1 MTKVSADHKVISAE
15 LQICRKIR
23 RQFARR
29 AINDLVIIRAT
40 VANEGDSGELV
51 NHFRRVGRAGIAIR
65 IHQRNMVVLEADGF
79 SGLFMIQR
87 GKKIVPWNSLSPG
100 LTIRLTSVPVGSVQR
115 FCRYF
120 PPPAQCTLPDLS
132 PSDCRRC
139 RCEYGSRGCGHF
151 DVNLVVPAVV
161 VGIDQMFTDKAAEVM
176 FVESAHHLFSSVLLR
191 TAYVFK
197 NE

>member
-79 SGLFMIQR
+79 FRVIHDPAR
-87 GKKIVPWNSLSPG
+87 EENSA
-100 LTIRLTSVPVGSVQR
+100 VEQFVAQVDDQADVGAGR
-115 FCRYF
+115 FG
-120 PPPAQCTLPDLS
+120 PEIL
-132 PSDCRRC
+132 
-139 RCEYGSRGCGHF
+139 
-151 DVNLVVPAVV
+151 
-161 VGIDQMFTDKAAEVM
+161 
-176 FVESAHHLFSSVLLR
+176 
-191 TAYVFK
+191 
-197 NE
+197 

>member
-100 LTIRLTSVPVGSVQR
+100 LTIRLTSVPVGSVRGDFVDTFPHPHNVR
-115 FCRYF
+115 FLIF
-120 PPPAQCTLPDLS
+120 HPAIAD
-132 PSDCRRC
+132 DAA
-139 RCEYGSRGCGHF
+139 
-151 DVNLVVPAVV
+151 VNTVVEGVA
-161 VGIDQMFTDKAAEVM
+161 ILT
-176 FVESAHHLFSSVLLR
+176 
-191 TAYVFK
+191 
-197 NE
+197 

>member
-65 IHQRNMVVLEADGF
+65 IHQRNMVVLEADSF

-100 LTIRLTSVPVGSVQR
+100 
-115 FCRYF
+115 
-120 PPPAQCTLPDLS
+120 
-132 PSDCRRC
+132 
-139 RCEYGSRGCGHF
+139 
-151 DVNLVVPAVV
+151 
-161 VGIDQMFTDKAAEVM
+161 
-176 FVESAHHLFSSVLLR
+176 
-191 TAYVFK
+191 
-197 NE
+197 

>member
-87 GKKIVPWNSLSPG
+87 GKKIVPWNSLSPV
-100 LTIRLTSVPVGSVQR
+100 LTIRLTSVPVGSVR
-115 FCRYF
+115 EI
-120 PPPAQCTLPDLS
+120 L
-132 PSDCRRC
+132 
-139 RCEYGSRGCGHF
+139 
-151 DVNLVVPAVV
+151 
-161 VGIDQMFTDKAAEVM
+161 
-176 FVESAHHLFSSVLLR
+176 
-191 TAYVFK
+191 
-197 NE
+197 